1 MEKIT
6 YQISSRAAILLGRES
21 VSKVDGAIIELV
33 KNTYDAD
40 ASFCILAFDVEH
52 DAIYIIDNGTG
63 MTRDT
68 IQNCWM
74 LIGTDNKKV
83 VYQSKKN
90 RIKSGEKGIGRFAL
104 DRLGEICEMYTKH
117 DSSDKTLYWK
127 TDWRNF
133 EQTGKTINEVAA
145 DLDLLDDDLSMFLP
159 TEIIKN
165 LDCFDEELVN
175 SFKTGTILKITNL
188 RDNWTNKAIEKITN
202 MLSYVMPNN
211 HLQDYS
217 LYAMQSFANKMEL
230 IENEMINEFDYKLN
244 CNFDGEYFKVEL
256 TRNEFDISKIPD
268 EVFEMEEFQKYP
280 YRKEDFENGKIY
292 FKYPIEEIAV
302 NDDKEVIETIKKI
315 GAFQFEYVFLKFN
328 TTEDYKELFYYKETS
343 NKRRSWLSENAGVK
357 IYRDNFIIRP
367 YGDSKSDSFDWLN
380 LDARKA
386 SSPAGL
392 SHPSGSWKVRNI
404 QGYGN
409 VFISR
414 VYNSMILD
422 KSSREGIIDNEYFL
436 MFKEILANLI
446 SLFEDDR
453 QHIARGFKKYNDIK
467 SEVELKKEKGRN
479 MAKTILKTSFPN
491 ATNKEVLSELPP
503 NDDFNEQNN
512 DNQNDSTELAEA
524 LLLIDKEKEDLLTE
538 VKLLRSLATNGLIT
552 TSIVHDLSG
561 LNTELKQRA
570 DRFKYVIDK
579 NNKELIN
586 DYLDDLSRNDMFL
599 NSWINVVITQLKQDK
614 RKRKLTDLYLVIK
627 NLELILLPLLQ
638 QKNISLNVLGERD
651 IAIKKIFSIDFESII
666 CNLIINSI
674 EAFKKTQQKYRNI
687 TISVLADD
695 ENIKINYKD
704 NGPGVSKSFK
714 DPSKI
719 FEFGV
724 TDKIDKNTGEVIGTG
739 LGMYIIST
747 AINEYNGKYSI
758 INNNGFE
765 LEIVFPNERNNNG
778 NI

>member
-52 DAIYIIDNGTG
+52 DAIYIIDNGIG

-68 IQNCWM
+68 IQSCWM

-83 VYQSKKN
+83 VYKSKKN

-133 EQTGKTINEVAA
+133 EQTGKVINEVAA
-145 DLDLLDDDLSMFLP
+145 DLDFLDDDLRKFLP
-159 TEIIKN
+159 AEVIKN
-165 LDCFDEELVN
+165 LDCFDKELVN
-175 SFKTGTILKITNL
+175 IFKTGTILKITNL
-188 RDNWTNKAIEKITN
+188 RDNWTNKAIEKIIN
-202 MLSYVMPNN
+202 MLSYAMPNN

-217 LYAMQSFANKMEL
+217 LYAMRSFAGEMEL

-244 CNFDGEYFKVEL
+244 CLFDGEYFKVEL
-256 TRNEFDISKIPD
+256 TRNEFDISKIPN
-268 EVFEMEEFQKYP
+268 EVFKMEEFQKYP
-280 YRKEDFENGKIY
+280 YRKEDFEDGKFY
-292 FKYPIEEIAV
+292 FVYPIEEIAV

-315 GAFQFEYVFLKFN
+315 GVFQFEYVFLKAN
-328 TTEDYKELFYYKETS
+328 AQEDYKEVYYYKEIS
-343 NKRRSWLSENAGVK
+343 NKRRAWLLENAGVK

-367 YGDSKSDSFDWLN
+367 YGDNKSDAFDWLN

-386 SSPAGL
+386 SSSAAVSDPR
-392 SHPSGSWKVRNI
+392 GSWRVRNM
-404 QGYGN
+404 QGYGS
-409 VFISR
+409 VSISR
-414 VYNSMILD
+414 IHNSKILD

-436 MFKEILANLI
+436 MFKKVLANLI
-446 SLFEDDR
+446 NLFEEDR
-453 QHIARGFKKYNDIK
+453 QHIARGFKKYDDKIN
-467 SEVELKKEKGRN
+467 EVEIKKEKGRKV
-479 MAKTILKTSFPN
+479 AKTIMSGKYHN
-491 ATNKEVLSELPP
+491 ADEKENPANEPQQ
-503 NDDFNEQNN
+503 DDTFDDQNN
-512 DNQNDSTELAEA
+512 NQDTNSELAEA
-524 LLLIDKEKEDLLTE
+524 LLLIDKEKNDLLTE
-538 VKLLRSLATNGLIT
+538 IKLLRSLATNGLIT

-570 DRFKYVIDK
+570 NRFKYVIDK
-579 NNKELIN
+579 NDKELIN
-586 DYLDDLSRNDMFL
+586 DYLEDLGRNDLFL

-614 RKRKLTDLYLVIK
+614 RKRKLTDLYLVLE
-627 NLELILLPLLQ
+627 NLKLILSPLLA
-638 QKNISLNVLGERD
+638 QKNIKLNIIGERN

-674 EAFKKTQQKYRNI
+674 EAFKRIQQQDKKI
-687 TISVLADD
+687 TITLSADD

-704 NGPGVSKSFK
+704 NGPGISKSFK

-724 TDKIDKNTGEVIGTG
+724 TDKMDKNTGEIIGTG
-739 LGMYIIST
+739 LGMYIVAT
-747 AINEYNGKYSI
+747 AINEYGGNYSI
-758 INNNGFE
+758 INSNGFE
-765 LEIVFPNERNNNG
+765 LEILISNERNNDG
-778 NI
+778 DF

>member
-52 DAIYIIDNGTG
+52 DSIYIIDNGTG

-68 IQNCWM
+68 IQSCWM

-117 DSSDKTLYWK
+117 DSSNKTLYWK

-145 DLDLLDDDLSMFLP
+145 DLDLLDDDLRMFLP
-159 TEIIKN
+159 IEIIKN
-165 LDCFDEELVN
+165 LDSFDEELVN
-175 SFKTGTILKITNL
+175 TFKTGTILKITNL
-188 RDNWTNKAIEKITN
+188 RDNWTNKAIEKIIN

-217 LYAMQSFANKMEL
+217 LYAMRSFASEMEL

-244 CNFDGEYFKVEL
+244 CIFDGEYFKVKL
-256 TRNEFDISKIPD
+256 IRNEFDISKIPD
-268 EVFEMEEFQKYP
+268 KVFEMEEFQKFP
-280 YRKEDFENGKIY
+280 YRKEDFENGKFY
-292 FKYPIEEIAV
+292 FEYPIEKIAG
-302 NDDKEVIETIKKI
+302 NDDKEIIETIKKV
-315 GAFQFEYVFLKFN
+315 GAFQFEYIFLKAN
-328 TTEDYKELFYYKETS
+328 ISEDFKELFYYKGTS
-343 NKRRSWLSENAGVK
+343 NKRRSWLLENAGVK
-357 IYRDNFIIRP
+357 IYRDNFVIRP
-367 YGDSKSDSFDWLN
+367 YGDSKSDAFDWLN

-392 SHPSGSWKVRNI
+392 SHPKGSWKVRNT

-409 VFISR
+409 VSISR
-414 VYNSMILD
+414 IYNSMILD

-436 MFKEILANLI
+436 MFKNVLTNLI
-446 SLFEDDR
+446 SLFEEDR

-467 SEVELKKEKGRN
+467 DEIEIKKEKGRK
-479 MAKTILKTSFPN
+479 MAKTILKAN
-491 ATNKEVLSELPP
+491 QEDAIEKENSTELLL
-503 NDDFNEQNN
+503 NDKPEHQISDEQN
-512 DNQNDSTELAEA
+512 DNSELAEA
-524 LLLIDKEKEDLLTE
+524 LLLIDKEKDDLLTE

-570 DRFKYVIDK
+570 ARFKYVIDK
-579 NNKELIN
+579 NDKGLIN
-586 DYLDDLSRNDMFL
+586 DYLNDLGRNDLFL

-614 RKRKLTDLYLVIK
+614 RKRKLTDLYLVVK

-638 QKNISLNVLGERD
+638 QKNISLNVVGEREV
-651 IAIKKIFSIDFESII
+651 AIKKIFSIDFESII

-674 EAFKKTQQKYRNI
+674 ESFKKTQQKDRNI
-687 TISVLADD
+687 TISVFADD

-704 NGPGVSKSFK
+704 NGPGISKSFK

-719 FEFGV
+719 FEFGI
-724 TDKIDKNTGEVIGTG
+724 TDKIDKNTGEIIGTG
-739 LGMYIIST
+739 LGMYIVST
-747 AINEYNGKYSI
+747 AVNEYSGKYNI